1 MCFIAAGY
9 FTRGK
14 VRRRWVQLVHK
25 FQWTIRRR
33 LPGKVWL
40 TRNQVIL
47 VFCFWLEKAYVGVFT
62 VTHGFVL
69 WVICRKTDSND
80 MQDLVQM
87 MTQTLRMDIGNGAV
101 EVDKGRLGSSALP
114 EFKLNRRYR
123 DTLVLHG
130 KARREAEDLSLGEMP
145 IGWTLCHHIF
155 YLLLL

>member
-1 MCFIAAGY
+1 MSY
-9 FTRGK
+9 
-14 VRRRWVQLVHK
+14 
-25 FQWTIRRR
+25 
-33 LPGKVWL
+33 
-40 TRNQVIL
+40 
-47 VFCFWLEKAYVGVFT
+47 YGVFT

-130 KARREAEDLSLGEMP
+130 KARHEAEDLSLGEMP
-145 IGWTLCHHIF
+145 IGWTL
-155 YLLLL
+155 